1 MSTHISE
8 PQDSYTEQIP
18 QDERRFI
25 RMGWLVVGIGL
36 IGFLAWAAFAPLD
49 KGVASS
55 GSVTVF
61 GNRKTVQA
69 PVSGTIKSIDVKEGD
84 RVKAGE
90 VLVQLSQVQAQ
101 AQVDSLHDQYYTTL
115 ATEGRLLAERDGVSK
130 VSFSSVFDTVK
141 DIPRVAE
148 IIALQTQLFASRRVS
163 LQSEIDGYKQSID
176 GMRFQLKGLQDSHA
190 NKQIQL
196 SSLRE
201 QMNSMKQLAADGYL
215 PRNRYLEVQR
225 QFAEV
230 NSSIDETVG
239 RIGQLHKKLQETQ
252 QRIDQ
257 RFADY
262 QREVRTQLVQT
273 QMDASEFR
281 NKLEMA
287 IFDLGNTV
295 ITSPVDGTVVGL
307 SIFTQGGVV
316 GAGDH
321 LMDVVPSE
329 ATLVVNSQLKV
340 DLIDKVYHGLP
351 VDLMFTAFD
360 QNKTPKIPGTVTL
373 VSADRLVDK
382 SNGEPYYQMQITV
395 TPEGMKMLNGDDIK
409 PGMPV
414 EVFVKTGSRSLLSYL
429 FKPIL
434 DRAHTSLTEE

>member
-1 MSTHISE
+1 MVS
-8 PQDSYTEQIP
+8 
-18 QDERRFI
+18 
-25 RMGWLVVGIGL
+25 GWGWPVWLSRLGSIC
-36 IGFLAWAAFAPLD
+36 AFGQRGCDA
-49 KGVASS
+49 
-55 GSVTVF
+55 GSVTVS

-69 PVSGTIKSIDVKEGD
+69 PASGIITNIAVKEGD
-84 RVKAGE
+84 KVKAGE
-90 VLVQLSQVQAQ
+90 VLVQLSQVQAL
-101 AQVDSLHDQYYTTL
+101 AQVASLRDQYYTTL
-115 ATEGRLLAERDGVSK
+115 ASEGRLLAERDGLTKVTFSPFLSK
-130 VSFSSVFDTVK
+130 SKISHVW
-141 DIPRVAE
+141 PN
-148 IIALQTQLFASRRVS
+148 IALQTQLFSSRRLG
-163 LQSEIDGYKQSID
+163 LQSEVDGYKQSMD
-176 GMRFQLKGLQDSHA
+176 GMRFQLKGLQDSRV

-239 RIGQLHKKLQETQ
+239 RIGQVQKQLQESQ

-262 QREVRTQLVQT
+262 QREVRTQLAQT
-273 QMDASEFR
+273 QMDASEFK

-287 IFDLGNTV
+287 NFELGNTA
-295 ITSPVDGTVVGL
+295 ITSSVDGTVVGL

-321 LMDVVPSE
+321 LMDVVPSQ
-329 ATLVVNSQLKV
+329 ATLVVDSRLKV
-340 DLIDKVYHGLP
+340 ELVDKVYNGLP
-351 VDLMFTAFD
+351 VDLMFTAFN

-373 VSADRLVDK
+373 VSADWLVDK
-382 SNGEPYYQMQITV
+382 ANGEPYYQMQVTV
-395 TPEGMKMLNGDDIK
+395 TPEGMKMLSGEDIK

>member
-1 MSTHISE
+1 MSMQIGE
-8 PQDSYTEQIP
+8 PQDSYSQQIP
-18 QDERRFI
+18 QDERRFT
-25 RMGWLVVGIGL
+25 RMGWLVVGVGL
-36 IGFLAWAAFAPLD
+36 FGFFAWAAFAPLD
-49 KGVASS
+49 KGVASP
-55 GSVTVF
+55 GSVIVS

-69 PVSGTIKSIDVKEGD
+69 PASGIIKNIAVKEGD
-84 RVKAGE
+84 KVKAGE

-101 AQVDSLHDQYYTTL
+101 AQVDSLRDQYYTTL
-115 ATEGRLLAERDGVSK
+115 ATEGRLLAERDGLDK
-130 VSFSSVFDTVK
+130 VTFSPVLLQLQAQ
-141 DIPRVAE
+141 PRVAE
-148 IIALQTQLFASRRVS
+148 IIALQNQLFHSRRLG
-163 LQSEIDGYKQSID
+163 LQSEIDGYKQSMD
-176 GMRFQLKGLQDSHA
+176 GMRFQLKGLQDSKV
-190 NKQIQL
+190 NKNIQL

-230 NSSIDETVG
+230 NGSIDETLG
-239 RIGQLHKKLQETQ
+239 RIGQLQKQLQESQ
-252 QRIDQ
+252 QKVDQ

-262 QREVRTQLVQT
+262 QREVRTQLAQT

-287 IFDLGNTV
+287 NFDLGNTA

-307 SIFTQGGVV
+307 TIFTQGGVV

-321 LMDVVPSE
+321 LMDVVPSQ
-329 ATLVVNSQLKV
+329 ANLVVDARLKV
-340 DLIDKVYHGLP
+340 DMIDKVYHGLP
-351 VDLMFTAFD
+351 VDLMFTAFN
-360 QNKTPKIPGTVTL
+360 QNKTPKIEGSVTL
-373 VSADRLVDK
+373 ISADRLVDK
-382 SNGEPYYQMQITV
+382 ANGEPYYQMQVTV
-395 TPEGMKMLNGDDIK
+395 TPEGMKKLNAEEIK

>member
-1 MSTHISE
+1 MSTHIGE
-8 PQDSYTEQIP
+8 PQDSYSEEIP
-18 QDERRFI
+18 QDERRFT
-25 RMGWLVVGIGL
+25 RMGWLVVGLGL
-36 IGFLAWAAFAPLD
+36 FGFFAWAAFAPLD
-49 KGVASS
+49 KGVASP
-55 GSVTVF
+55 GSVIVS

-69 PVSGTIKSIDVKEGD
+69 PASGIIKSITVKEGD

-101 AQVDSLHDQYYTTL
+101 AQVDSLRDQYYTTL
-115 ATEGRLLAERDGVSK
+115 ATEGRLLAERDGLSK
-130 VSFSSVFDTVK
+130 VTFSPVFEQLQAQ
-141 DIPRVAE
+141 PRVAE
-148 IIALQTQLFASRRVS
+148 IIALQTQLFSSRRQG
-163 LQSEIDGYKQSID
+163 LQSEVDGYKQSMD
-176 GMRFQLKGLQDSHA
+176 GMRFQLKGLQDSRV

-239 RIGQLHKKLQETQ
+239 RIGQVQKQLQESQ

-262 QREVRTQLVQT
+262 QREVRTQLAQT

-287 IFDLGNTV
+287 NFDLGNTA

-307 SIFTQGGVV
+307 NIFTQGGVV

-321 LMDVVPSE
+321 LMDVVPSQ
-329 ATLVVNSQLKV
+329 ATLVVDSRLKV
-340 DLIDKVYHGLP
+340 ELIDK
-351 VDLMFTAFD
+351 A
-360 QNKTPKIPGTVTL
+360 
-373 VSADRLVDK
+373 
-382 SNGEPYYQMQITV
+382 NGEPYYQMQVTV
-395 TPEGMKMLNGDDIK
+395 SPEGMKMLGGEDVK

>member
-1 MSTHISE
+1 MSTHIDES
-8 PQDSYTEQIP
+8 QDSYSAQIP
-18 QDERRFI
+18 QDERRYT
-25 RMGWLVVGIGL
+25 RMGWLALGVGL
-36 IGFLAWAAFAPLD
+36 FGFLAWAAFAPLD
-49 KGVASS
+49 KGVASP
-55 GSVTVF
+55 GTVTVS
-61 GNRKTVQA
+61 GNSKTVQA
-69 PVSGTIKSIDVKEGD
+69 PASGIINNIAVKEGD
-84 RVKAGE
+84 KVKAGAI
-90 VLVQLSQVQAQ
+90 LVQLSQVQAQ
-101 AQVDSLHDQYYTTL
+101 AQVDSLRDRYYTTL
-115 ATEGRLLAERDGVSK
+115 ATEGRLLAERDGLNQVT
-130 VSFSSVFDTVK
+130 FSPIFAQVK
-141 DIPRVAE
+141 DQPRVVE
-148 IIALQTQLFASRRVS
+148 IIALQTQLFASRS
-163 LQSEIDGYKQSID
+163 QGLQSEIDGYKQSMD
-176 GMRFQLKGLQDSHA
+176 GMRFQLKGLQDSRA

-215 PRNRYLEVQR
+215 PRNRYLDVQR

-230 NSSIDETVG
+230 SSSSNETAG
-239 RIGQLHKKLQETQ
+239 RIGQLQKQLQESQ

-262 QREVRTQLVQT
+262 QREVRTQLAQT
-273 QMDASEFR
+273 QMDISEFR
-281 NKLEMA
+281 NKLQMA
-287 IFDLGNTV
+287 DFDLGNTA

-307 SIFTQGGVV
+307 NIFTQGGVV

-321 LMDVVPSE
+321 LMDVVPSQ
-329 ATLVVNSQLKV
+329 AALVVDSHLKV
-340 DLIDKVYHGLP
+340 DLIDKVYQGLP
-351 VDLMFTAFD
+351 VDLMFTAFN

-382 SNGEPYYQMQITV
+382 TSGEPYYRMQVTV
-395 TPEGMKMLNGDDIK
+395 SPEGMAMLSGEDIK